1 MAMVGLLVNSLI
13 NLILFTLQGSLSARI
28 FDQIRIPETQMKS
41 WKNDQCEVC
50 ATGLNQ
56 LKREAV
62 AMVHTLE
69 ESQFLAYYN
78 IPGYMVG
85 PNANQ
90 LIRRA
95 DKQRLQAG
103 VAMET
108 NDRGGVMYVKPE
120 EAAISSS
127 FLSRWVVT
135 FLIMQ
140 YRPRDVNF

>member
-85 PNANQ
+85 LNADQ

-108 NDRGGVMYVKPE
+108 KPE

-140 YRPRDVNF
+140 HRPRDVNL

>member
-1 MAMVGLLVNSLI
+1 MVMVGLLVNSLI

-41 WKNDQCEVC
+41 WKNDKCEVC
-50 ATGLNQ
+50 ATDLNQ

-85 PNANQ
+85 PNADQ

-135 FLIMQ
+135 FFIMQ
-140 YRPRDVNF
+140 HRPRDVNL

>member
-1 MAMVGLLVNSLI
+1 MSLCHYKSAYESD
-13 NLILFTLQGSLSARI
+13 FPFQGSLSARI

-50 ATGLNQ
+50 ATDLNH

-62 AMVHTLE
+62 AMVNTLE

-85 PNANQ
+85 PNADQ

-108 NDRGGVMYVKPE
+108 GDRGIMYVKPE
-120 EAAISSS
+120 EAAIGSS
-127 FLSRWVVT
+127 FLSR
-135 FLIMQ
+135 
-140 YRPRDVNF
+140 

>member
-1 MAMVGLLVNSLI
+1 MRRSNRRYKNVYKFDFL
-13 NLILFTLQGSLSARI
+13 LQGSLSARI

-50 ATGLNQ
+50 ATDLNQ

-62 AMVHTLE
+62 AMVNTLE

-85 PNANQ
+85 PNADQ

-108 NDRGGVMYVKPE
+108 GDRGMMYVKPE
-120 EAAISSS
+120 EAAIGSS
-127 FLSRWVVT
+127 FLSR
-135 FLIMQ
+135 
-140 YRPRDVNF
+140 

>member
-1 MAMVGLLVNSLI
+1 
-13 NLILFTLQGSLSARI
+13 
-28 FDQIRIPETQMKS
+28 MKS

-50 ATGLNQ
+50 ATDLNQ

-62 AMVHTLE
+62 AMVNTLE

-85 PNANQ
+85 PNADQ

-108 NDRGGVMYVKPE
+108 GDRGMMCVKPE
-120 EAAISSS
+120 EAAIGSS
-127 FLSRWVVT
+127 FLSR
-135 FLIMQ
+135 
-140 YRPRDVNF
+140 

>member
-1 MAMVGLLVNSLI
+1 
-13 NLILFTLQGSLSARI
+13 
-28 FDQIRIPETQMKS
+28 MKS

-50 ATGLNQ
+50 ATNLNQ

-85 PNANQ
+85 PNADQ

-103 VAMET
+103 VVMET
-108 NDRGGVMYVKPE
+108 NDRSGVMYVKPE

-135 FLIMQ
+135 FLIMRH
-140 YRPRDVNF
+140 RPRDVNW

>member
-1 MAMVGLLVNSLI
+1 
-13 NLILFTLQGSLSARI
+13 
-28 FDQIRIPETQMKS
+28 MKS

-50 ATGLNQ
+50 ATDLNQ

-85 PNANQ
+85 PNADQ

-108 NDRGGVMYVKPE
+108 NDRSGVMYVKPE

-135 FLIMQ
+135 FFIMQ
-140 YRPRDVNF
+140 HRPRDVNL

>member
-1 MAMVGLLVNSLI
+1 MRRYKNVHK
-13 NLILFTLQGSLSARI
+13 FDFPLQGSLSARI

-50 ATGLNQ
+50 ATDLNQ

-62 AMVHTLE
+62 AMVNTLE

-85 PNANQ
+85 PNADQ

-108 NDRGGVMYVKPE
+108 GDRGMMYVKPE
-120 EAAISSS
+120 EAAIGSS
-127 FLSRWVVT
+127 FLSR
-135 FLIMQ
+135 
-140 YRPRDVNF
+140 

>member
-1 MAMVGLLVNSLI
+1 M
-13 NLILFTLQGSLSARI
+13 
-28 FDQIRIPETQMKS
+28 
-41 WKNDQCEVC
+41 C
-50 ATGLNQ
+50 ATDLNQ

-62 AMVHTLE
+62 AMVNTLE

-85 PNANQ
+85 PNADQ

-108 NDRGGVMYVKPE
+108 GDRGMMYVKPE
-120 EAAISSS
+120 EAAIGSS
-127 FLSRWVVT
+127 FLSR
-135 FLIMQ
+135 
-140 YRPRDVNF
+140 

>member
-1 MAMVGLLVNSLI
+1 MQRYGSRRCKSVYEFDFV
-13 NLILFTLQGSLSARI
+13 LQGSLSARI
-28 FDQIRIPETQMKS
+28 FEQIRIPETQMKS

-50 ATGLNQ
+50 ATDLNQ

-62 AMVHTLE
+62 AMVNTLE

-85 PNANQ
+85 PNADQ

-108 NDRGGVMYVKPE
+108 GDRGGMMHVKPE
-120 EAAISSS
+120 ESAIGSS
-127 FLSRWVVT
+127 FLSR
-135 FLIMQ
+135 
-140 YRPRDVNF
+140 